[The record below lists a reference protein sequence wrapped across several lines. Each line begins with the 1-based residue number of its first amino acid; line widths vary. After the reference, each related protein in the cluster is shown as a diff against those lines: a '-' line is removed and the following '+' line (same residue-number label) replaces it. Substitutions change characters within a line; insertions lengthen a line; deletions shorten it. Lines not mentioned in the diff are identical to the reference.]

1 MIVLKSEDI
10 IFTLDSSQNTQFE
23 NGINANIKEL
33 INNQVEL
40 IVKTS
45 LDEYKV
51 SNGYFETYL
60 ANNLKNFFE
69 IIEVKDEMLQ
79 EENKKEAELIY

>member
-10 IFTLDSSQNTQFE
+10 IFTLDSSQNLQFE
-23 NGINANIKEL
+23 NKINTDIKEL
-33 INNQVEL
+33 INSQVKL

-60 ANNLKNFFE
+60 AGNLKQYFE
-69 IIEVKDEMLQ
+69 IIELKDE
-79 EENKKEAELIY
+79 ELIEDEQKGTLLIY

>member
-10 IFTLDSSQNTQFE
+10 IFTLDSSQNIQFE
-23 NGINANIKEL
+23 NKINADIKEL
-33 INNQVEL
+33 INSQVKL

-45 LDEYKV
+45 LDEYNV

-60 ANNLKNFFE
+60 ADNLKQYFE
-69 IIEVKDEMLQ
+69 IIELKDE
-79 EENKKEAELIY
+79 ELIEDEQKGALLIY